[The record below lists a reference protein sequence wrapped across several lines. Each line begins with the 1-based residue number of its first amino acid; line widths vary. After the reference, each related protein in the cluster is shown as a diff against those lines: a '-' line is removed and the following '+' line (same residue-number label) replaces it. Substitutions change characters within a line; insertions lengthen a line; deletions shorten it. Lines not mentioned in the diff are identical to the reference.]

1 MSKRRSI
8 SALAAGLGILAAA
21 CWFVTMTFPL
31 AAAPQT
37 VVDGAG
43 VTVDVGSA
51 GLMHRSSVMY
61 PQQALRS
68 KVEGTVVVEVMLDS
82 SGNVVDARV
91 LSGPNELRRSV
102 LQSVLQWHFA
112 NDSGANTRQVR
123 VTFQAPDSAA
133 GSAGEATAIAPRA
146 VTGGPVAG
154 VSGGVAGGVLGGV
167 IGGVPAQQSLAGK
180 TLKTLRVMGVSD
192 EAKNRLLSR
201 LPVKEG
207 DILSDDS
214 FEQVSKAVRE
224 YDEHMN
230 VALARLTEGVGFMIF
245 APGSSSGLS
254 SMPPPPPP
262 ADGAR
267 RITIGGNVQSAKLV
281 SQPKPAYPPLAKQAR
296 ISGTVMLSVIIG
308 ADGSV
313 RDIQVISGHP
323 LLIPPA
329 LEAVRQWKYSPTLL
343 NGEPA
348 EVSTQV
354 DVNFTLS
361 DQPAQ
366 Q

>member
-1 MSKRRSI
+1 
-8 SALAAGLGILAAA
+8 
-21 CWFVTMTFPL
+21 MTFPL

-43 VTVDVGSA
+43 VTVDVGGA

-61 PQQALRS
+61 PEQARRT
-68 KVEGTVVVEVMLDS
+68 KVEGTVVVEAMLDS
-82 SGNVVDARV
+82 TGNVVDARV

-112 NDSGANTRQVR
+112 NDTGANTRQVR
-123 VTFQAPDSAA
+123 VTFQAPA
-133 GSAGEATAIAPRA
+133 GSAGEAGVIAPR
-146 VTGGPVAG
+146 VVPGGSVAEAKAG
-154 VSGGVAGGVLGGV
+154 VSGGVV
-167 IGGVPAQQSLAGK
+167 GGVPAQQSLAGK